1 MAKYDITVR
10 RFLEG
15 QNTDATNV
23 HNLFI
28 KRYDG
33 MTAEEATEWIQRWL
47 AGSIAQYREGIIP
60 FAISKE
66 QDIVHEFYK
75 IVETINDLEERHVV
89 ESTTLKVLDSY
100 VTVQVIFPDE
110 EANMTELMFLKGLCF
125 VCFVT
130 YMVLT
135 IYAIWFYFK
144 NMK

>member
-1 MAKYDITVR
+1 MAEYDITVR
-10 RFLEG
+10 RFLTG

-33 MTAEEATEWIQRWL
+33 MTAEEASEWIQRWL

-66 QDIVHEFYK
+66 QDIVDEFYK
-75 IVETINDLEERHVV
+75 IIETINDLEEHHVV

-100 VTVQVIFPDE
+100 VTVQVIFPE
-110 EANMTELMFLKGLCF
+110 GEST
-125 VCFVT
+125 
-130 YMVLT
+130 
-135 IYAIWFYFK
+135 
-144 NMK
+144 

>member
-100 VTVQVIFPDE
+100 VTVQVIFPEDE
-110 EANMTELMFLKGLCF
+110 AT
-125 VCFVT
+125 
-130 YMVLT
+130 
-135 IYAIWFYFK
+135 
-144 NMK
+144 